1 VGNHR
6 VQHSGWPA
14 RDVIV
19 IGASVGGVEALPQ
32 LSAGLSANLPAAIF
46 IVLHALSHSRSLLS
60 DILNRA
66 GPVPAAHAVDG
77 EKINPGRI
85 YIAPPDNGLAIKDG
99 YMCVKRGPQEN
110 GHRPAVDPLFRTAA
124 GTKAHSNI
132 DLAEPQ

>member
-32 LSAGLSANLPAAIF
+32 PSAGLPANLPAAIF
-46 IVLHALSHSRSLLS
+46 IVLHAPSHSRSLPP

-66 GPVPAAHAVDG
+66 GFLPAVHAVDG
-77 EKINPGRI
+77 EKIIRGRI
-85 YIAPPDNGLAIKDG
+85 YIVPPDDGLTIKDR
-99 YMCVKRGPQEN
+99 YMCIKRGPQEN
-110 GHRPAVDPLFRTAA
+110 GHRSAGDPLFRTVAH
-124 GTKAHSNI
+124 TKAQSDI
-132 DLAEPQ
+132 GLAEPQ